1 MVIAALALAMPAQAS
16 WQLHCDQGKCRA
28 SAYVDREALPKI
40 IACGQGGCP
49 ASVYSHLDTSPGH
62 IRYMAEF
69 SDRAEFT
76 ITPLITRE
84 QFQKDYTSTPP
95 TYESFDA
102 QQYVPAPFFSD
113 KLARIGVDGQ
123 LIGTARMAAKAQIA
137 LSPADAYSL
146 IEAVK
151 HGRELEVEFAIGPD
165 GYDPPIAFDLTDL
178 PDALS
183 KLTGHFV
190 GELGAKGLQQV
201 PVVAAD
207 ELALVALMLDAGN
220 QHGVHGAD
228 LRVIA
233 NPHGSG
239 SFVYVD
245 GREGFIW
252 FVNGGDVIAVSGWAK
267 NVTPAGLDPYEVRAE
282 FWNGT
287 GLDADNVFGVGAHT
301 AYPR

>member
-1 MVIAALALAMPAQAS
+1 MVIASLVLAMPARAG
-16 WQLHCDQGKCRA
+16 WQLHCDQGKCRVG
-28 SAYVDREALPKI
+28 AYVDQEVLKGFI
-40 IACGQGGCP
+40 ECGQGGCP

-62 IRYMAEF
+62 IRYLAEF

-84 QFQKDYTSTPP
+84 RFQKDYTSTPP
-95 TYESFDA
+95 TYESFGA
-102 QQYVPAPFFSD
+102 QQYVSAPFFSD
-113 KLARIGVDGQ
+113 KLARIKVDGH

-137 LSPADAYSL
+137 LPPADAYSL

-151 HGRELEVEFAIGPD
+151 HGHELEVEFAIGPD
-165 GYDPPIAFDLTDL
+165 EYGPPIEFDLTDL
-178 PDALS
+178 ADALS

-190 GELGAKGLQQV
+190 GELGAKGLQQA
-201 PVVAAD
+201 PSVAAD

-228 LRVIA
+228 LRMIA
-233 NPHGSG
+233 NPHGLG

-267 NVTPAGLDPYEVRAE
+267 NVTPAGLDPNEVRAE
-282 FWNGT
+282 FWSGT
-287 GLDADNVFGVGAHT
+287 GLDADSVFGAGAHA
-301 AYPR
+301 AYPH